1 LAARHKSAV
10 KRHRSSLRKRDRN
23 KTVKSS
29 AKTAVKKVREALD
42 SKKLDDAK
50 AALKEAMKVLQSAA
64 SKGVIHKR
72 NAARR
77 ISRIATR
84 LSELTKAVK

>member
-1 LAARHKSAV
+1 LARHKSAL

-23 KTVKSS
+23 KTVKSA
-29 AKTAVKKVREALD
+29 AKSAVKKVREALV

-50 AALKEAMKVLQSAA
+50 AALKEAMHVLQSAA

-77 ISRIATR
+77 ISRIAIS
-84 LSELTKAVK
+84 LSKLAKSVK